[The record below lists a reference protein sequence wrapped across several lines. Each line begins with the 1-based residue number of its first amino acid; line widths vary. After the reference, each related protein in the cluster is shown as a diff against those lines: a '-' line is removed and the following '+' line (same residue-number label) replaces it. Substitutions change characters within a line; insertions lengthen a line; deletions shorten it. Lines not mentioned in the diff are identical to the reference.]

1 VTYISLRCRGGILQK
16 SRGRGIRHTCSFYS
30 KCKQDCI
37 ETMMVLADPKSTF
50 NPHPHLHTYI
60 RTHAHLILLYTQRCA
75 PLLLLHTRTLL
86 CPPPPVTHTHIA
98 MPPSSCYTHAH
109 CYAPLLLLQTP
120 TTLCPPPPVIHTQFC
135 AHKRIGKSSA
145 AAYTR
150 ASQRLEHLPAACV
163 ETAGA

>member
-1 VTYISLRCRGGILQK
+1 MTYISLRCRGGILQK

-75 PLLLLHTRTLL
+75 PLLLLYIHSFVPISALARAVPLPTLV
-86 CPPPPVTHTHIA
+86 PPRGWST
-98 MPPSSCYTHAH
+98 C
-109 CYAPLLLLQTP
+109 L
-120 TTLCPPPPVIHTQFC
+120 
-135 AHKRIGKSSA
+135 
-145 AAYTR
+145 
-150 ASQRLEHLPAACV
+150 LPALKLQV
-163 ETAGA
+163 RRTVWNGTKSTERKFLRKAGRKTTPHMTRLSKKTSHF